1 MDISSED
8 QIIPISV
15 PENSSNELS
24 GIHGHNV
31 GSKRNIL
38 PPSNPSPRT
47 KKKLQSYQRIIRKYK
62 SRYYNMKRVKCKKLK
77 TDISSLLKKLPG
89 ITTYSLAFINC
100 QIEMAK
106 RKKQGFRYQED
117 MKSLALDIYFHSSK
131 CYRMLSKMFK
141 LPSVR
146 SLQIWLKNVEMVP
159 GFSLIMK
166 HCLSKK
172 VKSFD
177 EISKFCTVVFDEIS
191 LKQQLM
197 YNASRDMVAGFENY
211 GHMTSNR
218 IAGYG
223 LVFMIRGIF
232 HNWKLPIGYFFSEKG
247 TPATKLKQLLFECM
261 DLLHEIGLKLKA
273 VICDQGCNNQSL
285 FKMLGI
291 SLNKPH
297 IKYHDENIHFLFDAP
312 HLIKCIRN
320 NLQKYGFSVGE
331 NEVSWNYI
339 ADIYERDKTQSIRA
353 LRKITDAHIYLSPFA
368 KMKVKFAT
376 QVLSNSV
383 ASLICTHIAC
393 GTLPP
398 HSYYTANFILMFD
411 KIFDCLNSSTFK
423 AKNEYLSSIT
433 DKSIHESFFR
443 EFLEFLTLC
452 KVNSERQPPC
462 LNGLK
467 LTITS
472 VMNLW
477 NDLHEINKITHL
489 RTRRLNKDGL
499 ENLFAIIRQK
509 SGCNSNPTCAD
520 FENSMRHLFVDSLF
534 KISGNSNCEADL
546 DELLLNIQGNE
557 KNIQKYL
564 PERRVCESNITCHG
578 ETIPFDIITENV
590 YYYCAGWIAKKIQEM
605 HVCLQCKIVK
615 PNASM
620 DQQIHFFTFF
630 MGKNKTENDFGK
642 LTVPTEEFLAVIKK
656 CETIFLEKINTVL
669 HEKGL
674 HNKLVDFMSLTEHK
688 FNSFT
693 SISMKQTI
701 LSYFVKVRIYWA
713 VKYFNRSIVEKKL
726 KKKKFSHV

>member
-1 MDISSED
+1 MASVGNSCCAASFCKNYKQKTPHLSFFRFPSDSKRCSEWLKFVERMDLEGKNIETLNKNYKLCSEHFEERHFMNSSKRKLMWDAIPTIRSKQSNQEKKVAEFSGEMDISSED

-197 YNASRDMVAGFENY
+197 YNASRDMVVGFENY

-383 ASLICTHIAC
+383 ASLICTHDC
-393 GTLPP
+393 MWNFTTTQLP
-398 HSYYTANFILMFD
+398 HSKFYTD
-411 KIFDCLNSSTFK
+411 
-423 AKNEYLSSIT
+423 
-433 DKSIHESFFR
+433 
-443 EFLEFLTLC
+443 
-452 KVNSERQPPC
+452 V
-462 LNGLK
+462 
-467 LTITS
+467 
-472 VMNLW
+472 
-477 NDLHEINKITHL
+477 
-489 RTRRLNKDGL
+489 
-499 ENLFAIIRQK
+499 
-509 SGCNSNPTCAD
+509 
-520 FENSMRHLFVDSLF
+520 
-534 KISGNSNCEADL
+534 
-546 DELLLNIQGNE
+546 
-557 KNIQKYL
+557 
-564 PERRVCESNITCHG
+564 
-578 ETIPFDIITENV
+578 
-590 YYYCAGWIAKKIQEM
+590 
-605 HVCLQCKIVK
+605 
-615 PNASM
+615 
-620 DQQIHFFTFF
+620 
-630 MGKNKTENDFGK
+630 
-642 LTVPTEEFLAVIKK
+642 
-656 CETIFLEKINTVL
+656 
-669 HEKGL
+669 
-674 HNKLVDFMSLTEHK
+674 
-688 FNSFT
+688 
-693 SISMKQTI
+693 
-701 LSYFVKVRIYWA
+701 
-713 VKYFNRSIVEKKL
+713 
-726 KKKKFSHV
+726 